1 MLHKQEKSDR
11 ISDILE
17 QIEDLSVLYEPSKVL
32 YKISIFDIQL
42 RYSIFIF

>member
-11 ISDILE
+11 ISDISK
-17 QIEDLSVLYEPSKVL
+17 QIEDLSVLYEPSKIL
-32 YKISIFDIQL
+32 YKISIFDSQL